1 MLLRTAAVA
10 ALVAACGG
18 HALAQS
24 QPTKVHVGLS
34 ASFVAAGGGALWVT
48 DHTAGRLVRVDPSS
62 GSVKSRV
69 AVPGYPF
76 GIAYG
81 AGSVWVGSRYQS
93 RVTRISVKTNH
104 RQARIR
110 VGSAPYALAYGAG
123 SVWVTNEGSGTIS
136 RISPRRNRVTRT
148 IRVGGQPDGI
158 ALAFRSEEHT
168 SELQSPCNLVCRLLL
183 EKKKQKRMTRSRA
196 DCAPTRTAF
205 TAAPATLPRPATLLA
220 TSPAV
225 PLHDLQ
231 PVDTTAQP
239 SPQTAII

>member
-10 ALVAACGG
+10 ALVGACGG
-18 HALAQS
+18 HAAAQS
-24 QPTKVHVGLS
+24 PPATVHVGLS

-48 DHTAGRLVRVDPSS
+48 DHTAGRLVRVDPST

-93 RVTRISVKTNH
+93 RVTRISVKTNR

-123 SVWVTNEGSGTIS
+123 SVWVTNEGSGSVS
-136 RISPRRNRVTRT
+136 RISPRRNRVKAGIIQRP
-148 IRVGGQPDGI
+148 QP
-158 ALAFRSEEHT
+158 
-168 SELQSPCNLVCRLLL
+168 
-183 EKKKQKRMTRSRA
+183 
-196 DCAPTRTAF
+196 
-205 TAAPATLPRPATLLA
+205 
-220 TSPAV
+220 
-225 PLHDLQ
+225 
-231 PVDTTAQP
+231 
-239 SPQTAII
+239 